1 MSSAVRAVGLLLG
14 FSLFST
20 PAFAGKF
27 SCEALLIGERS
38 AATPYLRQQA
48 INQHNIRE
56 RQVPRPG
63 FDDHRAEASRQ
74 QTGDAGPQALAEGL
88 MGPGAL
94 QRDLSRPGSTV
105 VKFNNI
111 PGVSGADP
119 IAVDMLEEGRAIS
132 MLIETNWNNEVSAT
146 DAWAYIPTP
155 KVLDNG
161 PYVFGKG
168 TKALVVHLHGGGTPT
183 AKAANGIGFG
193 KEYAKSGIS
202 TLLVGM
208 PGHGLSTRNPEGL
221 EDFHKNA
228 EWLLQMLEGIA
239 DPSIPKYISGHSW
252 GAMWSVVLRRMML
265 VPKYRERMQAM
276 NIVAFMPL
284 APPVDV
290 SLSGDNR
297 AKLEWERKFEL
308 EFDKYKDL
316 IAPADFEFQKNVLAN
331 GKDSDVGGTHLS
343 LTNLDYNTR
352 PLTAAEE
359 AMLPPEKVLV
369 GHADSLYVGREKEF
383 AQAFGDNLSVYGPG
397 RSHKTPEDKPEQ
409 LDPTGHQLMEVFIP
423 GTKTVRIYRELRD
436 FVLNGPSH
444 EPLEKQFE
452 RWANMKDEVP
462 PETTGNNVQD
472 VYEKVLRHWSNFFGF
487 RELIKLPQY
496 VTAEDVQKRE
506 FSKSQST
513 LDAFVKKMKPVEEE
527 IAVLEAAVPGQ
538 LDEAALDKKKEFPFP
553 QARKAV
559 EALRAKLGVK
569 GQINTPQRAQD
580 ELNFPDL
587 TPERRAEL
595 QKFIKD
601 IETAE
606 ADLKANFKDPI
617 YDMAVK
623 NLNTKWAKLLNELQV
638 SSVLDAESKRT
649 QYDRSVKIDKS
660 KEWIRSDLSRLQQD
674 LARITENHQK
684 LFGAARTAKLTQIH
698 TPEGVSD
705 MRSANRELQVD
716 RSPEY
721 RAKLKAFIEQYP
733 AAIEAA
739 RQTALT
745 EARAKLAQG
754 PFPDDLTSAADVR
767 AKLQE
772 VEARLDYTY
781 IPEGHEE
788 IGVIARQIKKLYDEL
803 EVLKSGPAKTPAQK
817 QKEAEDKKAGKPVKD
832 PSLAGEQITVHKLH
846 KKRADELD
854 KWEGYFKD
862 GQVTSKVIQAAQQS
876 LDTALE
882 AYKATYLDYDTKK
895 NDYILELY
903 EQGQLTGH
911 AVLNPP
917 KAIEEAR
924 ANYLFARKT
933 YLNTRA
939 SFEKIRWVEAIKGHL
954 TGPEEITR
962 KAKETAR
969 TMYGDDFSQTG
980 KPGSNSL
987 IHLLA
992 LQEAS
997 LAKRQNDVSLKE
1009 RQIEMLKSEYT
1020 ARMQKAN
1027 QVLPGVVYRVDL
1039 MRPLNQSKADFLAA
1053 LEADPIL
1060 FEGYQQAV
1068 RAWDR
1073 QLATLRSENQTKD
1086 KSSAGA
1092 Y

>member
-27 SCEALLIGERS
+27 SCEALLTGERS
-38 AATPYLRQQA
+38 TATPYLRQQA

-74 QTGDAGPQALAEGL
+74 QTGDAGPRALAEGL
-88 MGPGAL
+88 MGVGAL
-94 QRDLSRPGSTV
+94 EKDLSKPGSTV

-132 MLIETNWNNEVSAT
+132 MLIETNWNDEVSAT

-183 AKAANGIGFG
+183 AKAANGLGFG

-208 PGHGLSTRNPEGL
+208 PGHGLSTRNPVGL

-228 EWLLQMLEGIA
+228 EWLLQMLEGVA

-252 GAMWSVVLRRMML
+252 GAMWSVVMRRMML
-265 VPKYRERMQAM
+265 DPKYRERMKAM

-290 SLSGDNR
+290 SLKGDNR
-297 AKLEWERKFEL
+297 AKIEWERKFDL
-308 EFDKYKDL
+308 EFDNYKAL
-316 IAPADFEFQKNVLAN
+316 IAPTDFEFQKNVLAN
-331 GKDSDVGGTHLS
+331 GKDSDVGDTHLT

-352 PLTAAEE
+352 PLTAEEE
-359 AMLPPEKVLV
+359 AVLPPEKVLV

-383 AQAFGDNLSVYGPG
+383 AQAFGGNLSVYGPG
-397 RSHKTPEDKPEQ
+397 RSHKSPEDKPEQ

-444 EPLEKQFE
+444 EPMEKQFE
-452 RWANMKDEVP
+452 RWAGMKDEVP
-462 PETTGNNVQD
+462 SETTGNKVQD
-472 VYEKVLRHWSNFFGF
+472 VYEKILRHWSNFFGF

-496 VTAEDVQKRE
+496 VTVEDVQKRE

-513 LDAFVKKMKPVEEE
+513 LDTFVKKMKPVEEE
-527 IAVLEAAVPGQ
+527 IALLEAADPSQ
-538 LDEAALDKKKEFPFP
+538 ADEDSGEKKKEYPFP

-559 EALRAKLGVK
+559 EALRAKLGLK
-569 GQINTPQRAQD
+569 GQINTPERAQE
-580 ELNFPDL
+580 ELDFPDL
-587 TPERRAEL
+587 TSERKGEL
-595 QKFIKD
+595 EKFIKD
-601 IETAE
+601 IETVEAE
-606 ADLKANFKDPI
+606 LKANFKDPMYEQAI
-617 YDMAVK
+617 K
-623 NLNTKWAKLLNELQV
+623 NLNAKWTKLLQELQIA
-638 SSVLDAESKRT
+638 SVLDAESKRSH
-649 QYDRSVKIDKS
+649 YDRSVKLDKN

-674 LARITENHQK
+674 LARVVENHQK

-698 TPEGVSD
+698 TPAGVGD
-705 MRSANRELQVD
+705 MRSANRELQAD
-716 RSPEY
+716 RSPEH
-721 RAKLKAFIEQYP
+721 RAKLKAFVEQYP
-733 AAIEAA
+733 VAVEAA
-739 RQTALT
+739 RQAALT
-745 EARAKLAQG
+745 EARAKLSQG
-754 PFPDDLTSAADVR
+754 PFPEDLASLAAVR
-767 AKLQE
+767 EKLKE
-772 VEARLDYTY
+772 IDARLDYTY

-788 IGVIARQIKKLYDEL
+788 IGIIARQIKKFYDEL
-803 EVLKSGPAKTPAQK
+803 EVLKLGPPKTPEQK
-817 QKEAEDKKAGKPVKD
+817 QKEIEDKKAGKLVED
-832 PSLAGEQITVHKLH
+832 PSLNGEQITVHKLR

-854 KWEGYFKD
+854 KWESYFKD
-862 GQVTSKVIQAAQQS
+862 GQVTSAVIQGAQQS

-882 AYKATYLDYDTKK
+882 AYKATYLDYNTKK
-895 NDYILELY
+895 NDYILDLY
-903 EQGQLTGH
+903 EKGRLTGH

-917 KAIEEAR
+917 RAVEEAR
-924 ANYLFARKT
+924 ANYMFARKT
-933 YLNTRA
+933 YLETRA
-939 SFEKIRWVEAIKGHL
+939 SFEKIRWTEAIKGHL

-987 IHLLA
+987 IHLLN

-1020 ARMQKAN
+1020 ARMQKID

-1039 MRPLNQSKADFLAA
+1039 MRPLTQSKAEFLAA
-1053 LEADPIL
+1053 LEADPVL
-1060 FEGYQQAV
+1060 LEGYQQAV

-1073 QLATLRSENQTKD
+1073 QLSTLRSENQTRD
-1086 KSSAGA
+1086 KGSAGA